1 MSSFSDADRADELE
15 KYVNEKVSP
24 KGATKAREIAESIR
38 LRAALKQR
46 ELPGIDHWVSARS
59 STID

>member
-1 MSSFSDADRADELE
+1 M
-15 KYVNEKVSP
+15 KEKVSP

-46 ELPGIDHWVSARS
+46 ELSGIDHWVSARS
-59 STID
+59 SIIN

>member
-1 MSSFSDADRADELE
+1 M
-15 KYVNEKVSP
+15 NEKVSP
-24 KGATKAREIAESIR
+24 KGATKAKESAESMR

-59 STID
+59 TTID